1 MTKIRSRGF
10 HQSAIL
16 YLVGRHSLVIPTPPG
31 HIGASIQRVVAEH
44 LHAGERPRDYL
55 LPLVPTL
62 HVCVV
67 TLHSRAGG
75 ALPPSMTAPE
85 FPCA

>member
-31 HIGASIQRVVAEH
+31 HFETSTQRVVAEH
-44 LHAGERPRDYL
+44 LHAGERPRDYS

-62 HVCVV
+62 HVCAV

-75 ALPPSMTAPE
+75 ASPHP
-85 FPCA
+85 